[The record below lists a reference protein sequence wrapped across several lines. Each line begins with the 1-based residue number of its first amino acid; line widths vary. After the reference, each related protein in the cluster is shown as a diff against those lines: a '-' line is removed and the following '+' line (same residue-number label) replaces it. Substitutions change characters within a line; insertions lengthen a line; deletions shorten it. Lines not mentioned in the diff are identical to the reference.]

1 MQKGEAQ
8 AVDEWQR
15 AEEREER
22 ERLVA
27 ELSQASAQVQKLS
40 SERNHLQWCLDKER
54 VQVSF

>member
-1 MQKGEAQ
+1 MLKNGVQ
-8 AVDEWQR
+8 AIDEWQR

-27 ELSQASAQVQKLS
+27 ELSQASTQVQKLS

-54 VQVSF
+54 AQVSC